1 MINKT
6 LNTNNIEILVI
17 NRTVSINKKGII
29 ERRNKVTMKDNVNK
43 EIICIMMKTWDVS
56 SF

>member
-17 NRTVSINKKGII
+17 NRTASINKKGII